1 MKHKPEPKKPLFG
14 VQPESQKMLTK
25 SDRNRLIFMGVLLVG
40 VTIAFAAS
48 VLKKTEY
55 EQQATDEMEA
65 RVPDQEP
72 QAPVIAVRRFDA
84 STIEGD
90 VHDATNEQRVLIDQ
104 GPLAKMLDHV
114 AGYGPG
120 QWIGLEPDRLVPSLW
135 TEILADPNAHR
146 ARPLT
151 MRGRL
156 ISYEERPVGDRVAW
170 YGTLETESGTP
181 VTFMTSSFDSSLFD
195 VVDPTMQY
203 AKLDAL
209 FLSVYRRAGESGE
222 WVDTPLV
229 VGSRVDK
236 SYPRLDG
243 FDDEMLGTLLA
254 AMKDDSLTGENET
267 MDEGYI
273 VKWLF
278 MDRIAQGWG
287 DEIEW
292 EAPEG
297 VDPKEWDNPFG
308 VRTLD
313 GPTFEWLTEGDN
325 AQLARGA
332 PFVLPISKNMG
343 TRTQNPGE
351 NPARIDTITTGWI
364 GSVLWTKEGSVMTY
378 VMPGARDDLAR
389 YDRKQLLV
397 GRGFFLKLMAYNPSK
412 KERRLA
418 PLFVMQSIE
427 VYTPEENDNVA
438 TIFWFV
444 GSLTIFLI
452 VLIPLLVI
460 RDRKQSER
468 LHQELVRRKQERR
481 RRASTA
487 GTAGA

>member
-1 MKHKPEPKKPLFG
+1 MKHKPDPKKPLFG
-14 VQPESQKMLTK
+14 VQPESQTMLTK

-48 VLKKTEY
+48 VLKKSEY
-55 EQQATDEMEA
+55 EQRSTEEMEA

-72 QAPVIAVRRFDA
+72 DAPVIAVRRFDPA
-84 STIEGD
+84 TIEGE

-104 GPLAKMLDHV
+104 GPVAKMLDHV

-120 QWIGLEPDRLVPSLW
+120 QWRGLEPERLVPSLW
-135 TEILADPNAHR
+135 DEILADPAANR

-156 ISYEERPVGDRVAW
+156 VTYEERPVGDRAAW
-170 YGTLETESGTP
+170 YGTLETENGTP
-181 VTFMTSSFDSSLFD
+181 VTFMTSSFDRSLFD
-195 VVDPTMQY
+195 VVDPAMQY
-203 AKLDAL
+203 AKIDAL
-209 FLSVYRRAGESGE
+209 FLSVYRRADESGA

-236 SYPRLDG
+236 SFPRLDG
-243 FDDEMLGTLLA
+243 FDDEMLGSLLA
-254 AMKDDSLTGENET
+254 AVKDDELAGENDT
-267 MDEGYI
+267 LDEAYI

-297 VDPKEWDNPFG
+297 VDPAEWENPFG

-313 GPTFEWLTEGDN
+313 GPTFEWLMEPAN

-343 TRTQNPGE
+343 TRTQNAGE
-351 NPARIDTITTGWI
+351 NPARVETVTTGWI
-364 GSVLWTKEGSVMTY
+364 GSILWTREGSVMTY
-378 VMPGARDDLAR
+378 VMPGAREDLAKR
-389 YDRKQLLV
+389 GSDQLLV
-397 GRGFFLKLMAYNPSK
+397 GRGFFVKLMAYEPSR

-418 PLFVMQSIE
+418 PLFVMQSLE
-427 VYTPEENDNVA
+427 VFHPEKNENVE

-444 GSLTIFLI
+444 GGLTILLI
-452 VLIPLLVI
+452 VLIPWLVI

-468 LHQELVRRKQERR
+468 LHRELVRRKQERR
-481 RRASTA
+481 RRQGS
-487 GTAGA
+487 AGAAGA